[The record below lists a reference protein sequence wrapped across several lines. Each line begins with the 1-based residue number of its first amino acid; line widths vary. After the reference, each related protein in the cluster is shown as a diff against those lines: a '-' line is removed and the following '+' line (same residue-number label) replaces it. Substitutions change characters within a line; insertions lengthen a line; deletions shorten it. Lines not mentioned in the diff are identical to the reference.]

1 MARRCIVDAI
11 RPSVGTSGS
20 SAGQA
25 GRSRPA
31 DADDACA
38 RDVGG
43 AGTAEAMDRQSDE
56 ARDIV
61 VKALE
66 TRAGA
71 TPKERAVVG
80 SMFGLA
86 SAIVALVEATQQADA
101 AGIDSPAFMGKLSQV
116 LNLAFDSEVIK
127 ETRELII
134 KNATTNGEE

>member
-1 MARRCIVDAI
+1 MSWNTDKKN
-11 RPSVGTSGS
+11 TSTKEEML
-20 SAGQA
+20 
-25 GRSRPA
+25 
-31 DADDACA
+31 
-38 RDVGG
+38 RDLSEQVNHEVG

-86 SAIVALVEATQQADA
+86 SAIVALVEATQQADKT
-101 AGIDSPAFMGKLSQV
+101 GIDSPSFMGKLSQV